1 MPVRNDT
8 ASAESP
14 RGEPQPRRPRPR
26 GRRVVTRRNAVI
38 SVIIIAVG
46 SILLILAGLIAYRMG
61 AVDRYVS
68 GQIKDTL
75 AKYGIRAEIRESHTL
90 LLPQTVE
97 MLGVELF
104 DASTGEKLGKID
116 RLLATVRIEDLYAL
130 NLRRNINLKDLTVEG
145 LELWVNFD
153 SEGRSNFRNIHI
165 PPPEPNARI
174 LFAYST
180 AHIELKNA
188 HVHYG
193 DALHSLSGE
202 ARNLRATI
210 APDDPNN
217 PAGSGMNAFTL
228 SAANSTFVY
237 DGRPINNIDFD
248 AKGRVNETR
257 AEISDLTLRSPVA
270 EAHLQGV
277 LDDWRALRYHLNV
290 TSSVDLT
297 QASDILQAGTTLRGA
312 GNFVGTISGEGER
325 YQAEGSIKSDA
336 LAADGVRLQGLNVNA
351 KGSGQGKS
359 YDFNGRAVAQLL
371 TAGDFQLNAVQLTG
385 GVMGTGSDFR
395 WIGDLRAAAEKSY
408 GTTIAA
414 LILREARAEYRG
426 GVLTASAPQLSGS
439 SLTSAD
445 AKVQHGISAK
455 DLRVKVENGTTTATV
470 ASAKA
475 GKIESANAT
484 FDSVT
489 INNIDISS
497 RAGTTIVNMKEAQ
510 VGAASALGAQT
521 GSINIAGVR
530 LAIHNGRIE
539 GSTNDIT
546 VGPVTLEKGRLDGVK
561 VARPVFTIE
570 PSGSYRVSSDLSI
583 GGGVLGE
590 MKLGP
595 ARANVIATSDQVQL
609 NNFTAETLNGHAGG
623 NATIA
628 RTKNGASRVSAT
640 FDNVDVPGLITVLS
654 GRVVPLA
661 SNVTGK
667 AELAFI
673 GTDLG
678 TMTGSINARLLG
690 APPAAGSDL
699 TQLSGDLAIT
709 ADHGLFQIQRA
720 SLQTTATKLNATGQF
735 SLDHDSNLRID
746 LASTD
751 ATELQRML
759 ISSGAIPE
767 LEEQF
772 HTYGIDLGGK
782 LVFNGRL
789 QGALKNP
796 IVNGHAELG
805 SLIVNGRDL
814 GSLTANLASTA
825 AEIHVND
832 GRLVQTGGGGAQF
845 ALVMPRT
852 GTDNISIDATLDRV
866 NAGNLMALPFFKV
879 DWGPLG
885 RGQLEGDI
893 ESDLSGRIVVSGL
906 PNAMRGSADLRLG
919 PGKVNGEALQGLTAH
934 ATLSGSTI
942 NLDKLDAN
950 FDAGH
955 VTASGKYDTATKA
968 FAVAA
973 SGDRVSLARLEG
985 FADRPSLPRLTGIAV
1000 IRNLTAKGILN
1011 DVSSYEIYFD
1021 AESTNVTLDG
1031 HPAGAVRLFGET
1043 ANKHLNVTFTMTG
1056 LLGPK
1061 SQVATASVDL
1071 SNEKLPAKVD
1081 ATITDAD
1088 LTPVFNVLVPDSDGA
1103 ITGSA
1108 TGTLALSGNLMSE
1121 NDQGEEMLSLRGL
1134 TGTAT
1139 FTKFSAEVE
1148 NNTLSAAGPVT
1159 IDIARNEMTVRR
1171 TQFTG
1176 PGTNV
1181 TVGGSI
1187 ATSHGGRQDFDVRG
1201 TVNLTILSHLSH
1213 DLFSSGKAELQ
1224 LQVAGTY
1231 EKALVKGTATV
1242 TSASVSVLVGD
1253 QRITLSSLDGAI
1265 IFNADQA
1272 QIERF
1277 NGTLGGGKVT
1287 ASGGAVIAGPTRGRF
1302 ILNIHG
1308 ANVTLNYPQ
1317 DFRST
1322 VDANL
1327 DLSGDLKSQFI
1338 TGNVYVR
1345 RTEYTKDIKLEE
1357 LVNRRPQPSIEEG
1370 GQFKFAQTT
1379 NLDKLYVEGRNALF
1393 MHNNLGDVV
1402 ASVSLRLDG
1411 PVTDPIVQGRITATR
1426 GTLNF
1431 RNAPYE
1437 LTRGL
1442 VEFPARFGADPII
1455 NIEGQ
1460 SVIRGYRVTALLE
1473 GPLSHPT
1480 TNVSSEPSL
1489 PQGDVVSLVL
1499 NGTLSSTDTSTSVLA
1514 QSGLGTAASL
1524 LTDALVNAPVS
1535 RATNKLFG
1543 LSRVEIN
1550 PVLAG
1555 NSSTPTARLTVA
1567 RRISKDMTVTY
1578 STNIASDP
1586 NQVLSVEYRLS
1597 DRLSFVADYEQ
1608 GSLRNLS
1615 TRNNNYSFEIR
1626 FRKRF

>member
-1 MPVRNDT
+1 MPVDNHRNN
-8 ASAESP
+8 SAAAPSGDP
-14 RGEPQPRRPRPR
+14 KPTPGVGPLRRGLRRF
-26 GRRVVTRRNAVI
+26 TRRHAVI
-38 SVIIIAVG
+38 SGIIVAAGVVA
-46 SILLILAGLIAYRMG
+46 LILIGLVAYRMG
-61 AVDRYVS
+61 AVDRYVAN
-68 GQIKDTL
+68 QIKGTL
-75 AKYGIRAEIRESHTL
+75 STYGIRAEIRESHTSIA
-90 LLPQTVE
+90 PQTVE

-130 NLRRNINLKDLTVEG
+130 NLRRNINLKDLSVEG

-153 SEGRSNFRNIHI
+153 SAGRSNFHNIHI

-193 DALHSLSGE
+193 DALHNLSGE

-237 DGRPINNIDFD
+237 DGRPINNIDVD

-257 AEISDLTLRSPVA
+257 AEFQELTVRSPVA

-297 QASDILQAGTTLRGA
+297 QASDILQVGATLRGA
-312 GNFVGTISGEGER
+312 GNFVGTISGEGAR
-325 YQAEGSIKSDA
+325 YQAEGSIQSDA

-371 TAGDFQLNAVQLTG
+371 TAGDFQLNAVQITG

-408 GTTIAA
+408 GTTIAG
-414 LILREARAEYRG
+414 LILRDARAEYRG
-426 GVLTASAPQLSGS
+426 GVLTASAPQVTSN

-445 AKVQHGISAK
+445 AKVQQGISAK
-455 DLRVKVENGTTTATV
+455 DLRVKVENGTTTATI

-475 GKIESANAT
+475 GKIEAANAT
-484 FDSVT
+484 LDGVT
-489 INNIDISS
+489 INNIEVSS
-497 RAGTTIVNMKEAQ
+497 RAGTAVVNMKEAQ
-510 VGAASALGAQT
+510 VGAAHALGAQT

-539 GSTNDIT
+539 GSTNDIN
-546 VGPVTLEKGRLDGVK
+546 VGPVTLEKGRLEGVK

-595 ARANVIATSDQVQL
+595 ARANVIATGDQVQL
-609 NNFTAETLNGHAGG
+609 NNFTAETLNGRAGG

-628 RTKNGASRVSAT
+628 RTKTGASRVSAT
-640 FDNVDVPGLITVLS
+640 FDNFDVPGLITVLS
-654 GRVVPLA
+654 GRAVPVA
-661 SNVTGK
+661 SNATGK
-667 AELAFI
+667 AELAFT
-673 GTDLG
+673 GTDLS

-699 TQLSGDLAIT
+699 TPLSGDLAIT

-735 SLDHDSNLRID
+735 SLDHDSNLRIG

-751 ATELQRML
+751 ATELQRVL

-782 LVFNGRL
+782 LIFNGTL
-789 QGALKNP
+789 QGALKDP

-805 SLIVNGRDL
+805 SLIVNGREL

-845 ALVMPRT
+845 ALVVPRT
-852 GTDNISIDATLDRV
+852 GMDNISIDATLDRM
-866 NAGNLMALPFFKV
+866 NAGNLIAALPLKETRDQF
-879 DWGPLG
+879 
-885 RGQLEGDI
+885 GDTQA
-893 ESDLSGRIVVSGL
+893 DASGALKITGMPNKMSG
-906 PNAMRGSADLRLG
+906 AADLRFG
-919 PGKVNGEALQGLTAH
+919 PGRLAGEPLQNLTAR
-934 ATLSGSTI
+934 ATFNGSAV
-942 NLDKLDAN
+942 NLEKAEAN
-950 FDAGH
+950 FNDGH
-955 VTASGKYDTATKA
+955 VTASGRYDTATQA
-968 FAVAA
+968 FDFAA
-973 SGDRVSLARLEG
+973 SGDRIQLARLEAL
-985 FADRPSLPRLTGIAV
+985 ADRPTLPKLTGIAV
-1000 IRNLTAKGILN
+1000 IRNLTAKGIRT
-1011 DVSSYEIYFD
+1011 DVSTYEINFD
-1021 AESTNVTLDG
+1021 AESANVTLDG
-1031 HPAGAVRLFGET
+1031 HPAGAVKLFGAT

-1061 SQVATASVDL
+1061 SQVTTASVDL

-1088 LTPVFNVLVPDSDGA
+1088 LTQVFNVLVPDSDGA
-1103 ITGSA
+1103 INGSA
-1108 TGTLALSGNLMSE
+1108 TGTLTLSGNLMSE
-1121 NDQGEEMLSLRGL
+1121 NDQGEETFSLKGL

-1148 NNTLSAAGPVT
+1148 NNTLSAAGPVV
-1159 IDIARNEMTVRR
+1159 IDIGRNEMTVRQ

-1176 PGTNV
+1176 PGTDV
-1181 TVGGSI
+1181 RLGGAI
-1187 ATSHGGRQDFDVRG
+1187 ATSLGGRNDFEVRG
-1201 TVNLTILSHLSH
+1201 KVNLTILSHLSH
-1213 DLFSSGKAELQ
+1213 DLFSSGKAELA

-1242 TSASVSVLVGD
+1242 AGASVSVLVGD
-1253 QRITLSSLDGAI
+1253 QRITLSNLDGSI

-1287 ASGGAVIAGPTRGRF
+1287 ASGGAVIAGPARGRF

-1317 DFRST
+1317 YFRST

-1327 DLSGDLKSQFI
+1327 DLSGDLHSQFI

-1345 RTEYTKDIKLEE
+1345 RTEYTKDIRLEE

-1379 NLDKLYVEGRNALF
+1379 NLDKLYVEGRNALV

-1402 ASVSLRLDG
+1402 ASVALRLDG
-1411 PVTDPIVQGRITATR
+1411 PITDPIVQGRITATR

-1499 NGTLSSTDTSTSVLA
+1499 NGTLSSSDTSTSVLA

-1524 LTDALVNAPVS
+1524 LTDALLAPVS

-1543 LSRVEIN
+1543 LSRAEIN
-1550 PVLAG
+1550 PVIAG

>member
-1 MPVRNDT
+1 
-8 ASAESP
+8 
-14 RGEPQPRRPRPR
+14 
-26 GRRVVTRRNAVI
+26 VI
-38 SVIIIAVG
+38 SAIIIAVG

-61 AVDRYVS
+61 AVDRYVAN
-68 GQIKDTL
+68 QIKGTL
-75 AKYGIRAEIRESHTL
+75 STYGIRAEIRESHTSL
-90 LLPQTVE
+90 SPQTVE
-97 MLGVELF
+97 MLGVELY
-104 DASTGEKLGKID
+104 DARTGEQLGKID

-153 SEGRSNFRNIHI
+153 SQGRSNFRNIHI

-180 AHIELKNA
+180 AHVELKNA

-193 DALHSLSGE
+193 DALHSLSGD

-210 APDDPNN
+210 QPDDPNN
-217 PAGSGMNAFTL
+217 PAGSGMNAFTV
-228 SAANSTFVY
+228 SASNSTFVY
-237 DGRPINNIDFD
+237 DGRPVNSIDLD

-290 TSSVDLT
+290 TSNVDLT
-297 QASDILQAGTTLRGA
+297 QASDILQVGTTLRGA
-312 GNFVGTISGEGER
+312 GNFVGKISGEGER

-408 GTTIAA
+408 GTTIAG
-414 LILREARAEYRG
+414 LILRDARAEYRG
-426 GVLTASAPQLSGS
+426 GVLTASAPQVVGN

-445 AKVQHGISAK
+445 AKVQQGISAK
-455 DLRVKVENGTTTATV
+455 DLRVKVENGTTTATI

-484 FDSVT
+484 FDGVT
-489 INNIDISS
+489 INKIDVSS
-497 RAGTTIVNMKEAQ
+497 RAGTSVVNMKEAQ

-539 GSTNDIT
+539 GSTNDIN
-546 VGPVTLEKGRLDGVK
+546 VGAVTLEKGRLDGVK

-570 PSGSYRVSSDLSI
+570 PSGNYRVSSDLTI

-595 ARANVIATSDQVQL
+595 ARANLIATSAQVQL
-609 NNFTAETLNGHAGG
+609 NNFTAETLNGHASG

-628 RTKNGASRVSAT
+628 RTKTGASRVSTT
-640 FDNVDVPGLITVLS
+640 FDNFDVPGLITLLS

-661 SNVTGK
+661 SNATGK
-667 AELAFI
+667 AELAFT
-673 GTDLG
+673 GTDLS
-678 TMTGSINARLLG
+678 TMTGSINAQLSS

-699 TQLSGDLAIT
+699 TALSGDLAIT
-709 ADHGLFQIQRA
+709 ADRGLFQIQRA
-720 SLQTTATKLNATGQF
+720 SLQTIATKLNATGQF
-735 SLDHDSNLRID
+735 SLDKDSNLRID

-751 ATELQRML
+751 AAELQRVL

-782 LVFNGRL
+782 LVFNGTL
-789 QGALKNP
+789 QGALKDP

-814 GSLTANLASTA
+814 GSLVANLASTA
-825 AEIHVND
+825 AELHVND
-832 GRLVQTGGGGAQF
+832 GRLVQPGGGGAQF
-845 ALVMPRT
+845 ALVVPRT
-852 GTDNISIDATLDRV
+852 GTDNISIEATLDRM
-866 NAGNLMALPFFKV
+866 NAGNLIAALPLKETRDQF
-879 DWGPLG
+879 
-885 RGQLEGDI
+885 GDTQA
-893 ESDLSGRIVVSGL
+893 DASGALKITGMPNQMSG
-906 PNAMRGSADLRLG
+906 AADLRFG
-919 PGKVNGEALQGLTAH
+919 PGRLAGEPLQNLSAR
-934 ATLSGSTI
+934 ATFSGSTV
-942 NLDKLDAN
+942 NLEKVDVN
-950 FDAGH
+950 FDNGHLAG
-955 VTASGKYDTATKA
+955 SGKFDTATKA
-968 FAVAA
+968 FELAA
-973 SGDRVSLARLEG
+973 SGDHVQLARLEALTG
-985 FADRPSLPRLTGIAV
+985 HPSLPKLTGIAV
-1000 IRNLTAKGILN
+1000 IRKLTAKGIRN
-1011 DVSSYEIYFD
+1011 DVATYEINFD
-1021 AESTNVTLDG
+1021 AESTNVTVDG
-1031 HPAGAVRLFGET
+1031 HPAGAVKLFGET
-1043 ANKHLNVTFTMTG
+1043 ANKRLNVTFTMTG

-1061 SQVATASVDL
+1061 PQVVSASVDL

-1088 LTPVFNVLVPDSDGA
+1088 LTQVFNVLVPDSDNA

-1121 NDQGEEMLSLRGL
+1121 NDQSEETFSLKGL

-1139 FTKFSAEVE
+1139 FTKFSAQVE
-1148 NNTLSAAGPVT
+1148 DNTLSATGPVT
-1159 IDIARNEMTVRR
+1159 IDVGRNEMTVRQS
-1171 TQFTG
+1171 QFTG
-1176 PGTNV
+1176 SGTNV
-1181 TVGGSI
+1181 RMGGSI
-1187 ATSHGGRQDFDVRG
+1187 ATSHGGRQDFDVAG

-1231 EKALVKGTATV
+1231 EKTLVKGTATV
-1242 TSASVSVLVGD
+1242 TNASVSVLVGD
-1253 QRITLSSLDGAI
+1253 QRITLSSLDGSI

-1287 ASGGAVIAGPTRGRF
+1287 ASGGAVIAGPARGRF
-1302 ILNIHG
+1302 ILNVHG

-1345 RTEYTKDIKLEE
+1345 RAEYTRDIALDE
-1357 LVNRRPQPSIEEG
+1357 LINRRPQPSIEEG

-1379 NLDKLYVEGRNALF
+1379 NLDKLYVEGRNALV

-1550 PVLAG
+1550 PVIVG

>member
-1 MPVRNDT
+1 MPVRDDK

-14 RGEPQPRRPRPR
+14 RGTPPPSVVPPRR
-26 GRRVVTRRNAVI
+26 RRVVTRRNAVI
-38 SVIIIAVG
+38 SAIIIAVG

-61 AVDRYVS
+61 AVDRYVAN
-68 GQIKDTL
+68 QIKGTL
-75 AKYGIRAEIRESHTL
+75 STYGIRAEIRESHTSL
-90 LLPQTVE
+90 SPQTVE
-97 MLGVELF
+97 ILGVELY
-104 DASTGEKLGKID
+104 DARTGEQLGKID

-153 SEGRSNFRNIHI
+153 SQGRSNFRNIHI

-180 AHIELKNA
+180 AHVELKNA

-193 DALHSLSGE
+193 DALHSLSGD

-210 APDDPNN
+210 QPDDPNN
-217 PAGSGMNAFTL
+217 PAGSGMNAFTV
-228 SAANSTFVY
+228 SASNSTFVY
-237 DGRPINNIDFD
+237 DGRPINSIDLD

-290 TSSVDLT
+290 TSNVDLT
-297 QASDILQAGTTLRGA
+297 QASDILQVGTTLRGA
-312 GNFVGTISGEGER
+312 GNFVGRISGEGER

-408 GTTIAA
+408 GTTIAG
-414 LILREARAEYRG
+414 LILRDARAEYRG
-426 GVLTASAPQLSGS
+426 GVLTASAPQVVGN

-445 AKVQHGISAK
+445 AKVQQGISAK
-455 DLRVKVENGTTTATV
+455 DLRVKVENGTTTATI

-484 FDSVT
+484 FDGVT
-489 INNIDISS
+489 INKIDVSS
-497 RAGTTIVNMKEAQ
+497 RAGTSVVNMKEAQ

-539 GSTNDIT
+539 GSTNDIN
-546 VGPVTLEKGRLDGVK
+546 VGAVTLEKGRLDGVK

-570 PSGSYRVSSDLSI
+570 PSGNYRVSSDLTI

-595 ARANVIATSDQVQL
+595 ARANLIATSAQVQL
-609 NNFTAETLNGHAGG
+609 NNFTAETLNGHASG

-628 RTKNGASRVSAT
+628 RTKTGASRVSTT
-640 FDNVDVPGLITVLS
+640 FDNFDVPGLITLLS

-661 SNVTGK
+661 SNATGK
-667 AELAFI
+667 AELAFT
-673 GTDLG
+673 GTDLS
-678 TMTGSINARLLG
+678 TMTGSINAQLSS
-690 APPAAGSDL
+690 APPAVGSDL
-699 TQLSGDLAIT
+699 TALSGDLAIT
-709 ADHGLFQIQRA
+709 ADRGLFQIQRA
-720 SLQTTATKLNATGQF
+720 SLQTIATKLNATGQF
-735 SLDHDSNLRID
+735 SLDKDSNLRID

-751 ATELQRML
+751 ATELQRVL

-782 LVFNGRL
+782 LVFNGTL
-789 QGALKNP
+789 QGALKDP

-814 GSLTANLASTA
+814 GSLVANLASTA

-832 GRLVQTGGGGAQF
+832 GRLVQPGGGGAQF
-845 ALVMPRT
+845 ALVVPRT
-852 GTDNISIDATLDRV
+852 GTDNISIEATLDRM
-866 NAGNLMALPFFKV
+866 NAGNLLAALPLKETRDQF
-879 DWGPLG
+879 
-885 RGQLEGDI
+885 GDTQA
-893 ESDLSGRIVVSGL
+893 DASGALKITGMPNQMSG
-906 PNAMRGSADLRLG
+906 AADLRFG
-919 PGKVNGEALQGLTAH
+919 PGRLAGEPLQNLSAR
-934 ATLSGSTI
+934 ATFSGSTV
-942 NLDKLDAN
+942 NLEKVDVN
-950 FDAGH
+950 FDNGHLAG
-955 VTASGKYDTATKA
+955 SGKFDTATKA
-968 FAVAA
+968 FELAA
-973 SGDRVSLARLEG
+973 SGDHVQLARLEALTG
-985 FADRPSLPRLTGIAV
+985 HPSLPKLTGIAV
-1000 IRNLTAKGILN
+1000 IRKLTAKGIRN
-1011 DVSSYEIYFD
+1011 DVATYEINFD
-1021 AESTNVTLDG
+1021 VESTNVTVDG
-1031 HPAGAVRLFGET
+1031 HPAGAVKLFGET
-1043 ANKHLNVTFTMTG
+1043 ANKRLNVTFTMTG

-1061 SQVATASVDL
+1061 PQVVSASVDL

-1088 LTPVFNVLVPDSDGA
+1088 LTQVFNVLVPDSDNA

-1121 NDQGEEMLSLRGL
+1121 NDQSEETFSLKGL

-1139 FTKFSAEVE
+1139 FTKFSAQVE
-1148 NNTLSAAGPVT
+1148 DNTLSATGPVT
-1159 IDIARNEMTVRR
+1159 IDVGRNEMTVRQS
-1171 TQFTG
+1171 QFTG
-1176 PGTNV
+1176 SGTNV
-1181 TVGGSI
+1181 RMGGSI
-1187 ATSHGGRQDFDVRG
+1187 ATSHGGRQDFDVAG

-1231 EKALVKGTATV
+1231 EKTLVKGTATV
-1242 TSASVSVLVGD
+1242 TNASVSVLVGD
-1253 QRITLSSLDGAI
+1253 QRITLSSLDGSI

-1287 ASGGAVIAGPTRGRF
+1287 ASGGAVIAGPARGRF
-1302 ILNIHG
+1302 ILNVRG

-1345 RTEYTKDIKLEE
+1345 RAEYTRDIALDQ
-1357 LVNRRPQPSIEEG
+1357 LINRRPQPSIEEG

-1379 NLDKLYVEGRNALF
+1379 NLDKLYVEGRNALV

-1550 PVLAG
+1550 PVIVG

-1567 RRISKDMTVTY
+1567 RRISKEMTVTY